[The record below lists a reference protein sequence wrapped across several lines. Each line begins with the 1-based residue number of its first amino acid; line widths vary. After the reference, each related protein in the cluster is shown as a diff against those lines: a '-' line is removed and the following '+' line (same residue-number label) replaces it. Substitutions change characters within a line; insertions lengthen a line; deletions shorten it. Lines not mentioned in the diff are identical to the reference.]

1 VSQVFEI
8 NPAPYRGAQLEGRL
22 ELSASELEWEAMF
35 ADLLDKMLTLD
46 PEKRITVSEA
56 LKHKFVTT
64 KFV

>member
-1 VSQVFEI
+1 MSQVFEI
-8 NPAPYRGAQLEGRL
+8 NYRGAQLEGRL